1 MYFRQEDLYSSPT
14 TDYIQAMSDTYP
26 RLRRF
31 VAFLA
36 HPAVVF
42 WVVPYIMAILAL
54 GTLAQAEMGLFAAQ
68 TRYFNSLIM
77 WIGPVPLP
85 GGALA
90 LSVLTLN
97 LLVKFLMFSQWSW
110 KKSGVILSHLGV
122 LLLLSGGIWTTLTA
136 QEGSI
141 TLAEGAQTHIA
152 KTYADAGP
160 VRDIPLPFTLQLDD
174 FIKDV
179 YPGTTVARAY
189 TSHVTVRDGAS
200 EWTAVI
206 GMNQPLRHRGYT
218 LYQSA
223 FEEGPN
229 GQTSIFSVV
238 KNSGRL
244 LPYLATWIVGIG
256 LALHLIIV
264 VLQGLRGRSKAV
276 IPVILLTLCGM
287 ATPVQAADP
296 KLDMYT
302 FARLPVQQ
310 DGRVMPLAQAA
321 RLHVAYFKGDTNPNA
336 LVATRWMADALFNPS
351 TAMTEKVFTVTQ
363 KGVRSAL
370 GLSPDDPRTQFSF
383 VDLMPILQKNRPML
397 RVLLGETPP
406 ESLSVDAQA
415 ALQLYQ
421 KVLVYG
427 ELLRTLTPILP
438 LQVQASPTLARDLK
452 LPADRPLT
460 YLDLKQAEEA
470 IKTRLAGVMQRKGL
484 AVEHYTA
491 DEENL
496 AVLANQLQLLEIGGT
511 SNGVLR
517 LIPPQ
522 WQRDGDDW
530 SAPWQL
536 LIAGRG
542 SPDSAAY
549 MDQWKIM
556 ANAYAS
562 GDADAWQQ
570 ATQTARATILPM
582 LTGPFMEARLEAEIW
597 YNTLPVWWII
607 AGAYLASA
615 ALIAMAAKWPGM
627 RMPAVWLFAFALNA
641 HIIAILTRMAIL
653 WRPPVATL
661 YESMLFSA
669 LMAALMA
676 VFMMRRATELRGAMM
691 ALAALAAGGILLVSP
706 YFVDVGK
713 GFQPLVAVL
722 NTSFWLGTHV
732 VTITAGYGA
741 CLLTAMLAHLALL
754 QPCVPA
760 LRNRLAGLDRW
771 LHIAALISLL
781 LITVGTVLGGV
792 WADQSWG
799 RFWGWD
805 PKENGALLIMLW
817 LVWLLHGRLS
827 GHVTPVMWQ
836 AGLAGMTIIQAL
848 AWFGVNLLNVG
859 LHSYGFIQGVAVGLT
874 VFCVTQAVIIAL
886 LVMGGRNRH
895 AS

>member
-1 MYFRQEDLYSSPT
+1 
-14 TDYIQAMSDTYP
+14 MSDFSH
-26 RLRRF
+26 RLRRV

-42 WVVPYIMAILAL
+42 WVVPYIMVILAL
-54 GTLAQAEMGLFAAQ
+54 GTVAQAEMGLYAAQ
-68 TRYFNSLIM
+68 MRYFNSLIL

-122 LLLLSGGIWTTLTA
+122 LLLLAGGIWTTLTA

-141 TLAEGAQTHIA
+141 TLAEGAKTEIA
-152 KTYADAGP
+152 QTYADAGP
-160 VRDIPLPFTLQLDD
+160 VRDIPLPFTLRLDD
-174 FIKDV
+174 FKKDV

-189 TSHVTVRDGAS
+189 TSHVTVQDGAS

-223 FEEGPN
+223 FEEGPD

-256 LALHLIIV
+256 LALHLLIV
-264 VLQGLRGRSKAV
+264 AVQGLRGRVAMLA
-276 IPVILLTLCGM
+276 LLAACGSF
-287 ATPVQAADP
+287 APAQAADTQ
-296 KLDMYT
+296 LDMYE

-310 DGRVMPLAQAA
+310 DGRIMPLAQAA
-321 RLHVAYFKGDTNPNA
+321 RLHVAYFKDQANPNA
-336 LVATRWMADALFNPS
+336 LTATRWMANALFNPS
-351 TAMTEKVFTVTQ
+351 QAMTDKVFTVTQ

-383 VDLMPILQKNRPML
+383 VDLMPILQQNRPML
-397 RVLLGETPP
+397 RVLLGEVAP
-406 ESLSVDAQA
+406 ESLSVEAQA

-427 ELLRTLTPILP
+427 ELLRTLTPLLP
-438 LQVQASPTLARDLK
+438 LQTQVSPALARDLK
-452 LPADRPLT
+452 LPSDRPLT
-460 YLDLKQAEEA
+460 YLDLKQAEEG
-470 IKTRLAGVMQRKGL
+470 IKARLATVMQRKGL
-484 AVEHYTA
+484 EISRYTA

-511 SNGVLR
+511 ANGVLR

-522 WQRDGDDW
+522 WQRDGDNW
-530 SAPWQL
+530 TAPWQL
-536 LIAGRG
+536 LITGRG

-549 MDQWKIM
+549 MDHWKTM
-556 ANAYAS
+556 ARAYATQ
-562 GDADAWQQ
+562 DAAMWQD
-570 ATQTARATILPM
+570 ATQAARDTILPM
-582 LTGPFMEARLEAEIW
+582 LDGPFKEARLEAEIW
-597 YNTLPVWWII
+597 YNTLPVWLIV

-615 ALIAMAAKWPGM
+615 LLIILGASWSPLRAV
-627 RMPAVWLFAFALNA
+627 AVWVFAFALNA
-641 HIIAILTRMAIL
+641 HILAILTRMAIL

-661 YESMLFSA
+661 YESMLFCA
-669 LMAALMA
+669 LMAALLA
-676 VFMMRRATELRGAMM
+676 VFMMRRAGELRTAIL
-691 ALAALAAGGILLVSP
+691 AVAALGAGGLLLLSP
-706 YFVDVGK
+706 YFVDVGR

-754 QPCVPA
+754 QPCIPA
-760 LRNRLAGLDRW
+760 LRNRLIGLDRW
-771 LHIAALISLL
+771 LHLSALASLL

-859 LHSYGFIQGVAVGLT
+859 LHSYGFIEGVAAGLA
-874 VFCVTQAVIIAL
+874 VFCIGQSLVITAL
-886 LVMGGRNRH
+886 IVWGRRVRH